1 MEVLS
6 EKVNLQNE
14 VLNEAKNN
22 LLKRMNK
29 IEKNVIQKLNQGK
42 TPDLS
47 FNLRSF
53 EDTVTKLEQEM
64 SALSNDFVIFRDKT
78 SREVQEGLEII
89 G

>member
-22 LLKRMNK
+22 LLKRMNN
-29 IEKNVIQKLNQGK
+29 IEKNVIQKLDQGK